1 MGSSSSIG
9 RDTHRYQDRHSRPAT
24 RTTPGHIATS
34 HPCGTGTDITLFLQ
48 VVFSSYKVMYHPC
61 GMAMGICRFLHL
73 MCLIYICDSSLG
85 LTDTWSQQPTRTACA
100 YVAAVRASLSPG
112 PASRQFA
119 SHVLQE
125 ASSTE
130 TLSSHQRSTVQTQ
143 PWEKREAESSMH
155 GAKLLGTQ
163 SKSPK
168 SAGPHCQW

>member
-1 MGSSSSIG
+1 MPRTCTDTKTELVEQHANGRTDTSWIQSAQSIMF
-9 RDTHRYQDRHSRPAT
+9 
-24 RTTPGHIATS
+24 
-34 HPCGTGTDITLFLQ
+34 HPCGI
-48 VVFSSYKVMYHPC
+48 
-61 GMAMGICRFLHL
+61 AMEICRFLHL
-73 MCLIYICDSSLG
+73 MCLIDIFRLESGIDGYMVATAEQDSWCLRGGGS
-85 LTDTWSQQPTRTACA
+85 
-100 YVAAVRASLSPG
+100 ASVFPVSAG
-112 PASRQFA
+112 RQVA